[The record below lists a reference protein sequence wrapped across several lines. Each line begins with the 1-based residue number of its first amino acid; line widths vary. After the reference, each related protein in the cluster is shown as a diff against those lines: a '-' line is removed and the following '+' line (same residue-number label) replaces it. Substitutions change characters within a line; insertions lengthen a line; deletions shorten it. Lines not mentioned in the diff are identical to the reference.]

1 MAFRFFLKSSM
12 KRAEMTLDF
21 QRDNANAFEEEIPL
35 ITTSSGH
42 YAMPMTKVKQVITK
56 QY

>member
-35 ITTSSGH
+35 ITTSSRH
-42 YAMPMTKVKQVITK
+42 YAMPMTKV
-56 QY
+56 